1 MPRAEHRFCV
11 MHMYKNMWKEFK
23 GIGVRQC
30 LWAAARSTTDYMFNK
45 HMDEMKKVYIVDLY
59 MCINAMI

>member
-1 MPRAEHRFCV
+1 
-11 MHMYKNMWKEFK
+11 MYKNMWKEFK

-45 HMDEMKKVYIVDLY
+45 HMDEMKKVYIADLY